1 MTKVAILLQALVDI
15 GAGIGMFSLAAAS
28 RGHPVI
34 AFEQAN
40 NSLQSFQ
47 ASIDYNGFGKL
58 ITLHQVPFSD
68 DASSYSSACS
78 CCNVFLLFQ

>member
-1 MTKVAILLQALVDI
+1 MCVQALVDI

-34 AFEQAN
+34 AFERAN

-47 ASIDYNGFGKL
+47 SSIDYNGFGKL
-58 ITLHQVPFSD
+58 ITLHQVFFLEYIKD
-68 DASSYSSACS
+68 ISSQTLRMS
-78 CCNVFLLFQ
+78 FPDR